1 MFRMEGLEP
10 PLWPTVAQP
19 PIEFSQPFLMALR
32 NMQWEWPTFSLHKD
46 PTVPTSSLSLT
57 QHSMTSTNQPTPTPA
72 PSASPHPNMPQN
84 HVPSVNHRP
93 RAPSAPTPGPST
105 SSAPMPGQGPSVFPQ
120 SNTFFGHEGSAQAR
134 CDSGMGE
141 VVAPLLTYF
150 SQGMDVLLRS
160 IQTSQAMAQETIMKE
175 IGTIHKQ
182 LGTSR
187 LPGKKHGDSLA
198 KSPKKVWHHFVATNP
213 EGSPMM
219 EDKQEHSAFVISHFL
234 HSACFQPHSI
244 ARLASASIHFLCS
257 TSRITSIC
265 GMPSVLYR
273 KKKLKNMNKSFL
285 DAWRSLWPTSEL
297 TVCAIR
303 ICDSTRMQ
311 LLYLL
316 KIFLTKWWIT
326 PGMLQPK
333 FQNVTMSMRP
343 FTWL

>member
-1 MFRMEGLEP
+1 MEI
-10 PLWPTVAQP
+10 LWPNLQ
-19 PIEFSQPFLMALR
+19 
-32 NMQWEWPTFSLHKD
+32 
-46 PTVPTSSLSLT
+46 
-57 QHSMTSTNQPTPTPA
+57 
-72 PSASPHPNMPQN
+72 
-84 HVPSVNHRP
+84 
-93 RAPSAPTPGPST
+93 
-105 SSAPMPGQGPSVFPQ
+105 
-120 SNTFFGHEGSAQAR
+120 
-134 CDSGMGE
+134 
-141 VVAPLLTYF
+141 
-150 SQGMDVLLRS
+150 
-160 IQTSQAMAQETIMKE
+160 
-175 IGTIHKQ
+175 
-182 LGTSR
+182 
-187 LPGKKHGDSLA
+187 
-198 KSPKKVWHHFVATNP
+198 KKVQHHFVATNP
-213 EGSPMM
+213 EGSPTM

-265 GMPSVLYR
+265 GMPSVLYC

-297 TVCAIR
+297 TVCAIG

-343 FTWL
+343 FTWLSLHTLPMSNPVIRSWLLLSIKTQLKPGK